1 MQLTRFFRQSWV
13 NGCLAIAL
21 GLAATIIVLQARS
34 IRALQSDL
42 DQTFSGGH
50 IPVGTSIP
58 QLQLE
63 DLDGKRLTM
72 RFSDSGRP
80 ILLYVFQP
88 HCVWCQKNGDSI
100 LSLANQVSRD
110 YRVVGLSLVRDDLT
124 TFVKLHN
131 MTFPVYYVTSPS
143 TLTKIHIA
151 STPET
156 ILLSVK
162 GTILDSWDGAYSGG
176 TKTALERVFAI
187 RLPSELDDIRKYP
200 QSLRLAR

>member
-1 MQLTRFFRQSWV
+1 
-13 NGCLAIAL
+13 
-21 GLAATIIVLQARS
+21 
-34 IRALQSDL
+34 
-42 DQTFSGGH
+42 
-50 IPVGTSIP
+50 
-58 QLQLE
+58 
-63 DLDGKRLTM
+63 M

-143 TLTKIHIA
+143 TLTKIDIA

-156 ILLSVK
+156 ILLSVR

-200 QSLRLAR
+200 QSLTLAR